1 MFHFKLDGLMGLPFR
16 QQELNIPAPEF
27 SRKGTAKK

>member
-1 MFHFKLDGLMGLPFR
+1 MFHFKLDGLMGLPYR
-16 QQELNIPAPEF
+16 QQELNTTVPEF